1 MTSTA
6 REEGPAMGKVSLSVQ
21 KQFCAECSLALRR
34 FIGNL
39 DGIESVDVGNG
50 TIDITFD
57 GSKITEEKVRLL
69 SRDSVEKL
77 GYKLLNED

>member
-1 MTSTA
+1 
-6 REEGPAMGKVSLSVQ
+6 MGKVSLSVQ

-39 DGIESVDVGNG
+39 DGIEAVEVGQG

-57 GSKITEEKVRLL
+57 VAKISEERVRAL

-77 GYKLLNED
+77 GYKLLNGE